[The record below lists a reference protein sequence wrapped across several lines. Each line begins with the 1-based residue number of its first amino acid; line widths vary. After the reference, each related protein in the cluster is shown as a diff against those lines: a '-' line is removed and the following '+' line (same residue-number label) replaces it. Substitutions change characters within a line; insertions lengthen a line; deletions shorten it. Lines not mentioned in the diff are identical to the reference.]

1 MYPDPV
7 GVVPRQESSQVE
19 LVDGDPD
26 VLGVVD
32 GDDDGDDEEGD
43 GDGEDEDGDGDGD
56 FDGEGDLDGDGDFD
70 GDLDGDG
77 DFDGDL
83 DGEAEGLGITAPDG
97 YGTTSVD
104 AAADGLRN
112 ADTAGPRITA
122 APFRL

>member
-1 MYPDPV
+1 M
-7 GVVPRQESSQVE
+7 GLVPRQESSQVE

-56 FDGEGDLDGDGDFD
+56 
-70 GDLDGDG
+70 G

-112 ADTAGPRITA
+112 ADTAGPWTTA
-122 APFRL
+122 APVRL